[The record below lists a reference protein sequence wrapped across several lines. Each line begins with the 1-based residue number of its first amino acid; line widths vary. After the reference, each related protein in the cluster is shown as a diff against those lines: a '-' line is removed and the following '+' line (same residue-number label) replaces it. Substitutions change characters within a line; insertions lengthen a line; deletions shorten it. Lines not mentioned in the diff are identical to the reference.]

1 MEAKTEFC
9 VIAKA
14 ERNILILFHKY
25 IITKDE
31 PQARK
36 VSKPGVEC
44 RNNMEESCF
53 GRQEYFK
60 GHKLCL
66 FKRKMQIPL

>member
-1 MEAKTEFC
+1 M
-9 VIAKA
+9 
-14 ERNILILFHKY
+14 
-25 IITKDE
+25 ITKDE

-36 VSKPGVEC
+36 VSKSGVEC
-44 RNNMEESCF
+44 RNNMEERCF

-66 FKRKMQIPL
+66 FEGKMQIPL